1 MKRLKFLA
9 IYTAVIIVVSF
20 LFRNMTNFASML
32 YFITGMVLLLIAGLL
47 FGSMTNQSFK
57 VFTNFDEL
65 ERKSKGSK
73 KDISFISIFT
83 YLYLIVPFIIAI
95 ALFAN

>member
-32 YFITGMVLLLIAGLL
+32 YFVTGMVLLLIAGLL

-65 ERKSKGSK
+65 ERKSKESK